1 MSLIKDPNKCN
12 CSLCCYSCHS
22 FSVIYIKI
30 DNTCCKNVVHNNK
43 SRTRNSHHHEIT
55 AIFAS
60 TTHLFFFSTI
70 IPSTI
75 IPTVIYIKINEEN
88 TATHMLQ
95 KFYLQQ
101 HIFTS
106 TKQIISLG
114 TICITSSNMK
124 KAIMS
129 KFTTITPTRSQF
141 LNQLLFLFL
150 GFYMITIHQTKKT
163 PIPQIRQL
171 VLLNIKKYTSKT
183 HAINQ
188 AICQSTFHKH
198 NNLTKIKINI
208 ISAIPFS

>member
-1 MSLIKDPNKCN
+1 
-12 CSLCCYSCHS
+12 
-22 FSVIYIKI
+22 
-30 DNTCCKNVVHNNK
+30 
-43 SRTRNSHHHEIT
+43 
-55 AIFAS
+55 
-60 TTHLFFFSTI
+60 
-70 IPSTI
+70 
-75 IPTVIYIKINEEN
+75 
-88 TATHMLQ
+88 MLL

-114 TICITSSNMK
+114 TKCITSSNMK